1 MNKRDEGREG
11 EEDEEGV
18 VNMRLKGEEEMF
30 EYQWKQCT
38 NMCMLKD
45 TGRRYQKHG
54 TGKWMI
60 NIPGEWLAPNR
71 NSSFIISTNK

>member
-1 MNKRDEGREG
+1 MNKWIEGREG

-30 EYQWKQCT
+30 EYQCKQCT

-54 TGKWMI
+54 TWK
-60 NIPGEWLAPNR
+60 
-71 NSSFIISTNK
+71 